1 MPKRKVIC
9 IGDSTQ
15 SDPEAYAAT
24 YKKFPGWIKAIFIRK
39 VTDTPFMERKNADK
53 RFQDAFTG
61 VPESVWKVFEDPAEL
76 HNSVKH
82 LTGELH

>member
-1 MPKRKVIC
+1 
-9 IGDSTQ
+9 
-15 SDPEAYAAT
+15 
-24 YKKFPGWIKAIFIRK
+24 
-39 VTDTPFMERKNADK
+39 MERKNADK